1 MKYKELERIVKK
13 AGCYDTGKQQA
24 GHALWESPKTGM
36 YFQMSNHGSEEV
48 AKGTLG
54 KIKKAA
60 GI

>member
-1 MKYKELERIVKK
+1 MRYNELIKLVKK

-24 GHALWESPKTGM
+24 GHPLWFSPKTGK
-36 YFQMSNHGSEEV
+36 YFQMSNHLSQEV
-48 AKGTLG
+48 ATGTLK